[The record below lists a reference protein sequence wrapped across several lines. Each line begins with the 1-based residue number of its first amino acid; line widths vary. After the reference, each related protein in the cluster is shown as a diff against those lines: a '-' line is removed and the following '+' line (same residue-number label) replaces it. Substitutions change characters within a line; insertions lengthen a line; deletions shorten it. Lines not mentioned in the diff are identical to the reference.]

1 MRKQNNTGAIDSYF
15 DLMSMNGGAQVY
27 HVALRLGIIDATG
40 LQPCSAHEVA
50 MACGLDDAPVRL
62 LLEALCGLRVL
73 KHDGETYRHTQL
85 MQFLAGQYRHLGDE
99 YWNYLPKYL
108 KSSEPLAAMDD
119 PEYSEAY
126 YRSQATTLAWMMQP
140 AAEKAASVLEAGTA
154 RRGLNIIDAG
164 AGAAVWSMSIA
175 AQDERASVTAVDW
188 PAVLEI
194 ALAHARKRGLED
206 RFKTL
211 PGNYH
216 DVELSEETY
225 DLAIL
230 GNVTHLETAAGNR
243 SLFRKLH
250 ASLRTGGEI
259 AVFDVM
265 PGQVNG
271 DLARALY
278 ALGLAMRTRHG
289 RVYPREELEN
299 MLTSAGF
306 SAPCFSPL
314 EVAPYTMGMIL
325 ARKGEGSC
333 S

>member
-1 MRKQNNTGAIDSYF
+1 MSEQENCEALSSYF

-27 HVALRLGIIDATG
+27 HVSLRLGIIDATG
-40 LQPCSAHEVA
+40 KQSCGAHDVA
-50 MACGLDDAPVRL
+50 RACGLRDAPVQL

-73 KHDGETYRHTQL
+73 KHDGETYQHTPL
-85 MQFLAGQYRHLGDE
+85 MHFLAGQYRHLGNE
-99 YWNYLPKYL
+99 YWKYLPEFL

-119 PEYSEAY
+119 PEYSETY
-126 YRSQATTLAWMMQP
+126 YRSQAAALAWMMQP
-140 AAEKAASVLEAGTA
+140 AAEKAASLLLAGTG

-164 AGAAVWSMSIA
+164 AGAAVWSTSIA
-175 AQDERASVTAVDW
+175 AQDKRANVTAVDW
-188 PAVLEI
+188 PAVLEM
-194 ALAHARKRGLED
+194 AVARARERGLDD

-216 DVELSEETY
+216 DIEFSDETY
-225 DLAIL
+225 DLAIA
-230 GNVTHLETAAGNR
+230 GNVTHLETEAGNR

-265 PGQVNG
+265 PGQEDG

-278 ALGLAMRTRHG
+278 ALGLAMRTRNG
-289 RVYPREELEN
+289 RVYPREELEGL
-299 MLTSAGF
+299 LTSAGF
-306 SAPCFSPL
+306 SAPSYSPL

-325 ARKGEGSC
+325 ARKGESLC
-333 S
+333 

>member
-1 MRKQNNTGAIDSYF
+1 MSERENMPAINSYF

-27 HVALRLGIIDATG
+27 HVSLSLGIIDVTG
-40 LQPCSAHEVA
+40 QQPCSAHEVA
-50 MACGLDDAPVRL
+50 SACGLDDAPVRL

-73 KHDGETYRHTQL
+73 KHEGETYRHTPL

-99 YWNYLPKYL
+99 YWKYLPKFL
-108 KSSEPLAAMDD
+108 KSDEPLAVMDD

-126 YRSQATTLAWMMQP
+126 YRSQAAALAWMMQP
-140 AAEKAASVLEAGTA
+140 AAEKAASLLEAGTA

-175 AQDERASVTAVDW
+175 AQDERACVTAVDW

-194 ALAHARKRGLED
+194 AVAHARKRGLDD
-206 RFKTL
+206 RLRTL
-211 PGNYH
+211 SGNYH
-216 DVELSEETY
+216 EVELSDETY

-230 GNVTHLETAAGNR
+230 GNVTHLETEAGNR

-250 ASLRTGGEI
+250 ASLKPGGEI
-259 AVFDVM
+259 AIFDVM

-278 ALGLAMRTRHG
+278 ALGLAMRTRNG
-289 RVYPREELEN
+289 RVYPREELEDL
-299 MLTSAGF
+299 LTSAGF
-306 SAPCFSPL
+306 GAPCFSPL

-325 ARKGEGSC
+325 ARKGGRSC